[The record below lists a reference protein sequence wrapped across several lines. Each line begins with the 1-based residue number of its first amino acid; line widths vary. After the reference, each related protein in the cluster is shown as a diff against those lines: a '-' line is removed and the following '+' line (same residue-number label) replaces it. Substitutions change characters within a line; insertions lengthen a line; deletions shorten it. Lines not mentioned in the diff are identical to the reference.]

1 MIQTGP
7 GKELIPLI
15 CQSSRAVVFISVPWS
30 GPERISREVFR
41 VAVAKL
47 EKEFPDHGISFYHL
61 EADEDESSQKWL
73 TSVGHANYA
82 IAGSGSI
89 LWVKSGSVIS
99 SELNASSIGVNGIF
113 DCTLSVWQHNFRQ

>member
-1 MIQTGP
+1 MIHIGP
-7 GKELIPLI
+7 GEELIPLI
-15 CQSSRAVVFISVPWS
+15 CESSRAVVFISVPWS

-47 EKEFPDHGISFYHL
+47 EKEFPDHGMSFYRL
-61 EADEDESSQKWL
+61 EADEDEPSQRWL
-73 TSVGHANYA
+73 TSVAHPNYA
-82 IAGSGSI
+82 IAGAGAI

-113 DCTLSVWQHNFRQ
+113 DRSLSVW